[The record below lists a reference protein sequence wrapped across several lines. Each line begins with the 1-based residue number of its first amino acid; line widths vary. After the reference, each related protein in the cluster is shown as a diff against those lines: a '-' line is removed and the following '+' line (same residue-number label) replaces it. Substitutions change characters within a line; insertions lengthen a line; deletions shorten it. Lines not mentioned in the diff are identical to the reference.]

1 MRRLRAHLYVVDD
14 GLVNPRAF
22 PRTIS
27 RPSHKVPRIQLADV
41 LAGYRRRAAC
51 GQSGGT

>member
-22 PRTIS
+22 PCTIS
-27 RPSHKVPRIQLADV
+27 RPSHKVPGTRLADV
-41 LAGYRRRAAC
+41 LAGYHRRTAC
-51 GQSGGT
+51 GRSGET